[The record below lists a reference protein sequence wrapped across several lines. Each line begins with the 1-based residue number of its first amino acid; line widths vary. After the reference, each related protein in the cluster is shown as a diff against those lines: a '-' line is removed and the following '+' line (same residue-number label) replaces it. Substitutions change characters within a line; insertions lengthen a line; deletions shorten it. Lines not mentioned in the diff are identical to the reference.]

1 MDVFKRVYLLRRAE
15 TYAHS
20 PKLLL
25 ACLHLNHLDCKARC
39 VLACASVPQAYEF
52 EYLLNEK
59 YNFGLTKSQI
69 VTLMHAFDHN
79 SDGLL
84 DVDEV
89 GAVLQSFGKPMT
101 EAEVSGASG
110 IGADEHAL

>member
-1 MDVFKRVYLLRRAE
+1 MGLCPTLSRLLQSNMSSSVATLLREEDRNELRAIF
-15 TYAHS
+15 
-20 PKLLL
+20 
-25 ACLHLNHLDCKARC
+25 D
-39 VLACASVPQAYEF
+39 
-52 EYLLNEK
+52 
-59 YNFGLTKSQI
+59 
-69 VTLMHAFDHN
+69 AFDHN